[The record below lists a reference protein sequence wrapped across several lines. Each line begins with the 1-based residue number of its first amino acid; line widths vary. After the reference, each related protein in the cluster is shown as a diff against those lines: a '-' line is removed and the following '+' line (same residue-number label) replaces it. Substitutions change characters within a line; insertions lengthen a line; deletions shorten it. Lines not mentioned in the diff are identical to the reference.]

1 MNAKIATVLS
11 LVGVLVAGSAAALV
25 NTSVFDGASDSAVG
39 SPSAVDPPNV
49 AATLATVPGTATEG
63 LVSFEVGTA
72 GVVTLDNS
80 GPLSFVS
87 AEAAP
92 GWTASAPITGDDGS
106 IELSFTSTAGDVTFN
121 GSVIG
126 GQVVARVAT
135 SAASLPS
142 TSTSVTAAS
151 VSTPD
156 VSSPDVSGP
165 DSSAPD
171 DSTGPSVSVD
181 DDDDHSGSSGGR
193 DDDSS
198 GSGSGGKDDD

>member
-25 NTSVFDGASDSAVG
+25 NTSVFDGGSSSAVG
-39 SPSAVDPPNV
+39 SPSAIDPPNV
-49 AATLATVPGTATEG
+49 AGTAATVPGTTDG
-63 LVSFEVGTA
+63 LVAFEVGTA

-92 GWTASAPITGDDGS
+92 GWTASAPISGADGS
-106 IELSFTSTAGDVTFN
+106 IELSFTSAAGDVTFN

-126 GQVVARVAT
+126 GQVVARVET
-135 SAASLPS
+135 SAATVPS
-142 TSTSVTAAS
+142 TTTSVTVAS

-156 VSSPDVSGP
+156 VSTPEVSGP

-171 DSTGPSVSVD
+171 NSTGPSVSVD
-181 DDDDHSGSSGGR
+181 DDDH
-193 DDDSS
+193 DDDH
-198 GSGSGGKDDD
+198 GGDDDHSGGKDDD